1 MTKTSLKFCIVAGL
15 MLSASSLAPAQSI
28 GAAQI
33 SGVITDPTGA
43 VVPNVQVRAVQ
54 TDTGQ
59 VRTTVS
65 TSNGSYALPG
75 LSVGP
80 YRLEVSSQG
89 FERYVNSGILLEV
102 GNQVQVNVTLRLG
115 DTTQE
120 VRVSAD
126 AAMVQTQDTAVSEV
140 INQRR
145 IIDLPLNGRQATQ
158 LILLAGGSVTVPAA
172 SFGGGNAIVTTKNY
186 PGSVAI
192 SVGGGQ
198 ATGNNYVMDGADNND
213 SFSNVNLPFPFPDAL
228 QEFSVATN
236 GLSAQFGLHPGSVV
250 NVITKSGTNQ
260 FHGDLFEFVRNGDF
274 NARNFFAARQDTLRR
289 NQFGGTIGAPIR
301 KDKLFGFFGYQR
313 TITRTAPP
321 SSVSFVPTQAAR
333 NGDFSALESAAC
345 QSSHTHRAI
354 TDPTTGQ
361 PFPNDFVSP
370 SLFSP

>member
-1 MTKTSLKFCIVAGL
+1 MTTNSYRLKLWMVAAL
-15 MLSASSLAPAQSI
+15 VLPASSVTLAQSV
-28 GAAQI
+28 GGAQI

-43 VVPNVQVRAVQ
+43 VVPNVQVKAIQ

-102 GNQVQVNVTLRLG
+102 GNQVQLNVTLRLG

-120 VRVSAD
+120 VRVTAD
-126 AAMVQTQDTAVSEV
+126 ATMVQTQDTSISEV
-140 INQRR
+140 VNQRR

-158 LILLAGGSVTVPAA
+158 LILLTGGAVPVPSAG
-172 SFGGGNAIVTTKNY
+172 FGGGNAIVTTKNY
-186 PGSVAI
+186 PGSAAI

-260 FHGDLFEFVRNGDF
+260 FHGDLFEFVRNGAF
-274 NARNFFAARQDTLRR
+274 NARNFFAATQDTLRR
-289 NQFGGTIGAPIR
+289 NQFGGLIGGPIK
-301 KDKLFGFFGYQR
+301 KDKLFAFSGFQATR
-313 TITRTAPP
+313 TRTAPP
-321 SSVSFVPTQAAR
+321 QTISFVATQAALS
-333 NGDFSALESAAC
+333 GDFSTLESARC
-345 QSSHTHRAI
+345 QANRPVVLM
-354 TDPTTGQ
+354 D
-361 PFPNDFVSP
+361 
-370 SLFSP
+370 